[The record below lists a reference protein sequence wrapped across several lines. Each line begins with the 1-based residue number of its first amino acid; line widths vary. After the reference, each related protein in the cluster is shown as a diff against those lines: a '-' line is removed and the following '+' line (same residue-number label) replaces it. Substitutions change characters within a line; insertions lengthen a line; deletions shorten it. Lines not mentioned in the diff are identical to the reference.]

1 MAGTRRMCRLLLLAT
16 ATAAVACSS
25 SDNTGPKTT
34 TFAATLSQTG
44 ETPTPKP
51 TQASGNATFVWNG
64 TSLTGTLVIQNM
76 DSVTAAHIH
85 APAQPGQAAGVV
97 LPLYTTPIIPH
108 VGAAQT
114 LVSKTFVQADISSTT
129 ISMDSLVTLM
139 KTGQAYVNVHTKL
152 NPAGEIRG
160 QIAVQ
165 Q

>member
-1 MAGTRRMCRLLLLAT
+1 MTGSRKMCTLVLLAT
-16 ATAAVACSS
+16 AVTAACSS

-34 TFAATLSQTG
+34 TFVATLSQTG

-64 TSLTGTLVIQNM
+64 TALTGTVVIQNM

-85 APAQPGQAAGVV
+85 APAQPGQPAGVV

-108 VGAAQT
+108 VGSALT
-114 LVSKTFVQADISSTT
+114 LVTKSFVQADITNAN

-160 QIAVQ
+160 QITVQ
-165 Q
+165 P